1 MVGCVGSLGKCS
13 PNLNMLL
20 TLILYLHIRYHHT
33 SSLILIQHAA
43 ETYLLFN
50 IHLNIGV
57 VVRQILR
64 IFFSYST
71 KLFFS
76 RSFSINFYHLSHLF
90 SVYLGHWSVKAIVQK
105 HLFYIS
111 RISQPPNVIEP
122 LLGKVLEDREAA
134 LELRVHTLLD
144 TLDRL
149 TQHAER
155 RQQTASDLIEDLKR
169 ANRYEGRNG

>member
-57 VVRQILR
+57 VVRQIFR

-76 RSFSINFYHLSHLF
+76 SSFSINFYHLSHLF
-90 SVYLGHWSVKAIVQK
+90 SVYLGPLRLSFRNICFILAASASLPTCSNRCQGK
-105 HLFYIS
+105 YS
-111 RISQPPNVIEP
+111 RI
-122 LLGKVLEDREAA
+122 A
-134 LELRVHTLLD
+134 
-144 TLDRL
+144 
-149 TQHAER
+149 
-155 RQQTASDLIEDLKR
+155 KR
-169 ANRYEGRNG
+169 PWSSACTPSSTRWIG

>member
-1 MVGCVGSLGKCS
+1 MVGCVGSLGKFS

-57 VVRQILR
+57 VVRQIFR

-71 KLFFS
+71 KLFS
-76 RSFSINFYHLSHLF
+76 SSSFSINFYHLSHLF
-90 SVYLGHWSVKAIVQK
+90 SVYLGPLRLSFRNIF
-105 HLFYIS
+105 FYIS